1 MTDERSRL
9 PYEDVVR
16 CVHERLRKRVAV
28 TIATGSGPPIGFLC
42 GVIRRLSR
50 VRFEEWRVASAS
62 DYGSLRAVLAANA
75 AQLGEVTG
83 CEEVQATLACGSGD
97 AHTQNSI
104 DLQEIMLSLPVRHV
118 MMRIERPLGD
128 AAECAG
134 WHPCAS
140 CERGQLVT
148 AG

>member
-83 CEEVQATLACGSGD
+83 Y